1 MENDGYKVPSKYTAD
16 FLRVLY
22 DLGFL
27 LLLLHWRFGEEKRNT
42 GPYVFL
48 GAKTKVF
55 QVGIFKGVGVLWARG
70 GRRWSPK
77 TKVGACIKS
86 TFRLT
91 PRVLLIQVPGRST
104 ALFRNPCHILWFFK
118 GKTTQS
124 AMRLCHILL
133 KERKHRNYI
142 ISAAH

>member
-1 MENDGYKVPSKYTAD
+1 VPSKYTAD

-22 DLGFL
+22 DFGFL

-55 QVGIFKGVGVLWARG
+55 QMGIFKGVGFLWGRG
-70 GRRWSPK
+70 GQRWRPK

-91 PRVLLIQVPGRST
+91 PTVLLIQAPGHST
-104 ALFRNPCHILWFFK
+104 ALFWNPPHILSFFK
-118 GKTTQS
+118 GKTTQCN
-124 AMRLCHILL
+124 AIMPHFV
-133 KERKHRNYI
+133 KGKKT
-142 ISAAH
+142 

>member
-1 MENDGYKVPSKYTAD
+1 VPSKYTAD

-22 DLGFL
+22 EFGFL
-27 LLLLHWRFGEEKRNT
+27 LLLLYWRFGEEKRNT

-55 QVGIFKGVGVLWARG
+55 QMGILEGVGLLWGWG
-70 GRRWSPK
+70 GRRWRPK

-91 PRVLLIQVPGRST
+91 PTVLLIQAPGHST
-104 ALFRNPCHILWFFK
+104 ALFRDRPHILSFFK
-118 GKTTQS
+118 GKTTKS
-124 AMRLCHILL
+124 GMRLCHILL